1 MALHV
6 CPWWLGW
13 FLDNPVRGWLQHP
26 EEMFKPYVRPGMVS
40 LDVGCGSGFF
50 TRPLAR
56 LVGPAGT
63 VFAVDVQQRMLDM
76 LRRKAARQ
84 GLAERIE
91 TRLCRPDDLGL
102 GDRGHAFDF
111 ALTFAMVH
119 EVPDPA
125 GLFGQLAWALKPDGT
140 LYLGEPSG
148 HVSSRAFD
156 RTVEM
161 VEAAGFK
168 LTGRPE
174 VWRSRAAVFINGAD
188 AETRRDAV
196 RA

>member
-1 MALHV
+1 MAGHV
-6 CPWWLGW
+6 CPWWLCW
-13 FLDNPVRGWLQHP
+13 HVDNPLRGWLQHP
-26 EEMFKPYVRPGMVS
+26 EAMFKPYVRPGMVS

-56 LVGPAGT
+56 LVGPTGT
-63 VFAVDVQQRMLDM
+63 VVAVDVQQRMLDM
-76 LRRKAARQ
+76 LRRRAARQ

-102 GDRGHAFDF
+102 GDRDHAFDF

-125 GLFGQLAWALKPDGT
+125 GLFSQLAWALKPDGT
-140 LYLGEPSG
+140 LYVGEPSG
-148 HVSSRAFD
+148 RVSVKAFE
-156 RTVEM
+156 RTIEI

-168 LTGRPE
+168 LTARPE
-174 VWRSRAAVFINGAD
+174 VWRSRTAVFMNSAD
-188 AETRRDAV
+188 AESRRDAV